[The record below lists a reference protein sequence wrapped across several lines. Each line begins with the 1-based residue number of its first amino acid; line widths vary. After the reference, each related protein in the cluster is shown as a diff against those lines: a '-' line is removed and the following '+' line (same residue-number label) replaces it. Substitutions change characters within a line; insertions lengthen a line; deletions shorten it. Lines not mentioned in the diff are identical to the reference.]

1 MKCKWCGGTVLTE
14 YEVTKCINCSREPSS
29 KQQAIR
35 KVTLPRYYKGNKSK
49 SVSHVDRHLDPEKI
63 SDRRLLEQV
72 LLRCTGSGLK
82 VIEPRSTKIGKWE
95 VHKGTCRVCEKEEV
109 ITEDGVMTEHLPAD
123 PLAQEIND
131 ALESVRT
138 NQKGVESQHHILY
151 HNTKYYDVII
161 YREQFFHC
169 HQQQFLEFD
178 NE

>member
-29 KQQAIR
+29 KQQAIQ

-95 VHKGTCRVCEKEEV
+95 VHKGTCRVCEKDEV
-109 ITEDGVMTEHLPAD
+109 ITEDGIMVEHLPAD
-123 PLAQEIND
+123 PLAQEIKD

-138 NQKGVESQHHILY
+138 NQKGG
-151 HNTKYYDVII
+151 
-161 YREQFFHC
+161 
-169 HQQQFLEFD
+169 
-178 NE
+178 

>member
-82 VIEPRSTKIGKWE
+82 VIEPRATKIGKWE

-138 NQKGVESQHHILY
+138 NQKGG
-151 HNTKYYDVII
+151 
-161 YREQFFHC
+161 
-169 HQQQFLEFD
+169 
-178 NE
+178 

>member
-14 YEVTKCINCSREPSS
+14 YEVTKCVNCSREPSS
-29 KQQAIR
+29 RQQAIR
-35 KVTLPRYYKGNKSK
+35 KVTLPRYYKVNKSK
-49 SVSHVDRHLDPEKI
+49 SLSLVDRHLDPENI

-138 NQKGVESQHHILY
+138 NQKGG
-151 HNTKYYDVII
+151 
-161 YREQFFHC
+161 
-169 HQQQFLEFD
+169 
-178 NE
+178 